1 MPDFFKNA
9 KNNLNEVIEACRRS
23 REGNA
28 ELLIV
33 NFELRSKHYLALIGE
48 KQGRLLAQKSEIPDE
63 LNDDLF
69 GRLFLAV
76 IEDMK
81 QGEHDGFDGLDPTGG
96 RRAAHGAAIG
106 QMQIYT
112 S

>member
-9 KNNLNEVIEACRRS
+9 KVNLNEVIEACRRS

-33 NFELRSKHYLALIGE
+33 NFELRSKHYLAMICE
-48 KQGRLLAQKSEIPDE
+48 KQGRLMAVKSEIPDE

-76 IEDMK
+76 IEDMI
-81 QGEHDGFDGLDPTGG
+81 QGD
-96 RRAAHGAAIG
+96 
-106 QMQIYT
+106 
-112 S
+112 